1 MCGSEWRLQSSNG
14 QFLIIFFVLLYTDR
28 HLFNFLTVTKLK
40 QHTKKSLLILK
51 HYLHCFPS
59 QDPGYSAE
67 MRKESLDAYEFPG
80 GSEWQKLIKNGFF
93 KI

>member
-1 MCGSEWRLQSSNG
+1 MAPTKFQWSVFDFFFFSYCYI
-14 QFLIIFFVLLYTDR
+14 LIFIYY
-28 HLFNFLTVTKLK
+28 LFNFLTVTKLK
-40 QHTKKSLLILK
+40 QHNKKSLLILK
-51 HYLHCFPS
+51 HHLHCFSS

-67 MRKESLDAYEFPG
+67 MRKESLDAYEFPS